1 MGGSTVGIQDM
12 LSPAC
17 VEGQEI
23 PEVIR
28 FVIGVGDAG
37 LDGCTALLEDGVCR
51 RRLKVYII
59 PFRLVGGSAGIK
71 AHTC

>member
-23 PEVIR
+23 PAVIR

-37 LDGCTALLEDGVCR
+37 LDSCAALEDGVCR

-59 PFRLVGGSAGIK
+59 RFRLAGGRAGIK